1 MTFKWLIWRLNLLDK
16 WINEVSGWVIDE
28 IKGLYI
34 NICNYEPLSAGSY
47 IPLPK
52 AQNNSMK
59 SLINLKKNI
68 LTKD

>member
-1 MTFKWLIWRLNLLDK
+1 MTFKWLIWRLILLDK

-34 NICNYEPLSAGSY
+34 NICNYEPLSAASY
-47 IPLPK
+47 IQLPK

-59 SLINLKKNI
+59 GLINLKKNI